1 MCRAHGSALNPIL
14 FSMKRRRALR
24 VCAKTNVGQEAQ
36 FKQNALTLTLSR
48 PTGEG
53 TARSVSCTFYSGW
66 IGRPTED
73 DSPSPIRWE
82 RAGVRVSPSQNPTF
96 VFARVLSTQRGEG
109 RGEGVK
115 F

>member
-1 MCRAHGSALNPIL
+1 MIIAGAVFESERDSFQRAVDHDV
-14 FSMKRRRALR
+14 FSGGKPVAIQFNLG

-53 TARSVSCTFYSGW
+53 TTRSVSCTFYSGW

-82 RAGVRVSPSQNPTF
+82 REGVRVSPSQNPKLF
-96 VFARVLSTQRGEG
+96 LHES
-109 RGEGVK
+109 
-115 F
+115 